1 MNLLISENTD
11 PYRNLAT
18 EEFLLKHSTQ
28 DFIFLYI
35 DRPCVVV
42 GKHQIALK
50 EINAKYIFESKALLA
65 RRLSGGG
72 AVYHDEGNLNFSFIQ
87 SISHGENLSYKLISK
102 SILSF
107 LKELNFGVNLSP
119 RNDLLI
125 EERKI
130 SGSAMHVFKNRV
142 LAHCTLL
149 IDCNLENLSAS
160 LKGCSE
166 RYSDKSISSIRS
178 SVINLAA
185 FDQKINISK
194 VLFDYTIFLQKEFNN
209 IRKFTIPDLWQ
220 NEIIELVENKYST
233 NEWIYGYSPKYTYR
247 SSFTLDQQIFKFV
260 LEIEK
265 GIINSIA
272 IESIK
277 EIDENKKLKL
287 NMLKG
292 KQHHPLV
299 LADWL
304 KSHFDPEF
312 AQALISSLF

>member
-1 MNLLISENTD
+1 MNLLISEITD

-18 EEFLLKHSTQ
+18 EEFLLKHSNE

-50 EINAKYIFESKALLA
+50 EINPKFIFESKALLA

-87 SISHGENLSYKLISK
+87 STKHDGNPSYKLISK

-107 LKELNFGVNLSP
+107 LKELNFDANLSL

-160 LKGCSE
+160 LKGNSE
-166 RYSDKSISSIRS
+166 RYSDKSISSVRS
-178 SVINLAA
+178 SVTNLAA
-185 FDQKINISK
+185 FDQKIITSK
-194 VLFDYTIFLQKEFNN
+194 VLFDYTIFLQKEFDN

-233 NEWIYGYSPKYTYR
+233 NEWIYGYSPKYLYR
-247 SSFTLDQQIFKFV
+247 SSVTLDKQTFKFV

-277 EIDENKKLKL
+277 EIDENINLKL
-287 NMLKG
+287 NMLIG

-299 LADWL
+299 LAAWL
-304 KSHFDPEF
+304 KSHFEPEF
-312 AQALISSLF
+312 AHALISSLF